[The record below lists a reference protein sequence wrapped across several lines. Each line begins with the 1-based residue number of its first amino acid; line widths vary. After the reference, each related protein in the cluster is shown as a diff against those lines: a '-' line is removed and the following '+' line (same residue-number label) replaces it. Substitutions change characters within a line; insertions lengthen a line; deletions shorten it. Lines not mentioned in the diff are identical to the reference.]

1 MQIFLL
7 KYKYSKVSNFIWCG
21 CFLWVLWPS
30 KATIKCCFDLLSNVF
45 WLHDEYSLYINLLH
59 YDKTSIFGSVR
70 SSRNVNVRSSDE
82 KCSRAHNIH
91 LSLSGQSQDSLRS
104 LKVSLGSV
112 SGQSQVTQGQSQVS
126 LRSLKVSLRSVSGQ
140 SQALRS
146 VLGSLRSLSGL
157 SVLTSS
163 DRRSLKYFVLLMNL

>member
-1 MQIFLL
+1 MF
-7 KYKYSKVSNFIWCG
+7 
-21 CFLWVLWPS
+21 
-30 KATIKCCFDLLSNVF
+30 
-45 WLHDEYSLYINLLH
+45 
-59 YDKTSIFGSVR
+59 FGSVR
-70 SSRNVNVRSSDE
+70 SSRNANVRLFDD

-104 LKVSLGSV
+104 V
-112 SGQSQVTQGQSQVS
+112 SGHT
-126 LRSLKVSLRSVSGQ
+126 RSVSGQ

-163 DRRSLKYFVLLMNL
+163 DRRSLKYFVLLADKTH